1 MGRIVIAF
9 KLWAGKAV
17 ELNGVFCGSLED
29 KSVERN
35 ADDGDPAFG
44 SFRGKFGSLRV
55 SLVQWTLSYLLYQ
68 FGSVLFR
75 L

>member
-35 ADDGDPAFG
+35 ADDGG
-44 SFRGKFGSLRV
+44 MTCEV
-55 SLVQWTLSYLLYQ
+55 SERCKDSTILYL
-68 FGSVLFR
+68 
-75 L
+75 